1 MKNLSN
7 YTISALCE
15 MRHDLE
21 RAFLALYK
29 EVNDLREIDRLSSTF
44 LALDETLEEE
54 ISLQEQEYEALV
66 GITAEFITSA
76 DNKAAITDK
85 ADAESE

>member
-7 YTISALCE
+7 YRISALCE

-21 RAFLALYK
+21 RAFLSLYK
-29 EVNDLREIDRLSSTF
+29 DVNDLREIDRLSSTF
-44 LALDETLEEE
+44 MALDETLEEE

-66 GITAEFITSA
+66 GITAEFITSD
-76 DNKAAITDK
+76 DNKAAMTDK